1 MKNQC
6 SEKKISGRKYYDL
19 ILLQKNAKND
29 VLKFFFFYE
38 CTCSLLLSTPDDT
51 AHLCSD
57 HNLLNL
63 YFFMTELH
71 WFSCIFLKTQWFY
84 CRKP

>member
-29 VLKFFFFYE
+29 VLKFFFFMSVPAVCY
-38 CTCSLLLSTPDDT
+38 SPPL
-51 AHLCSD
+51 
-57 HNLLNL
+57 
-63 YFFMTELH
+63 MTQH
-71 WFSCIFLKTQWFY
+71 ICAQTIIY
-84 CRKP
+84 

>member
-29 VLKFFFFYE
+29 VLKFFFLWMYMQFV
-38 CTCSLLLSTPDDT
+38 TLHPWWHSTFVLRP
-51 AHLCSD
+51 
-57 HNLLNL
+57 
-63 YFFMTELH
+63 
-71 WFSCIFLKTQWFY
+71 
-84 CRKP
+84 